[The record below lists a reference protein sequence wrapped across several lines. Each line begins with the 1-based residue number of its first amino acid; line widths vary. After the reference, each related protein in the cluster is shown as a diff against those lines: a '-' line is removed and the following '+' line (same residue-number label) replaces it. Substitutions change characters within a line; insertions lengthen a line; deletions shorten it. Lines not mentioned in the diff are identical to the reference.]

1 LTFSLRE
8 DNINHVVEQLTRDYN
23 LDRIFH
29 ALADPTRREIL
40 RLVAAGPR
48 SVTDLARP
56 FDMSLAAVS
65 KHIQVLGSARLV
77 TREKK
82 GRVLTA
88 KLNGEAMKT
97 ATEWL
102 AYYRQFWEERLDSLE
117 WMLSAEGDDDE
128 KGKLDS

>member
-1 LTFSLRE
+1 M
-8 DNINHVVEQLTRDYN
+8 VEQTVREYD

-40 RLVAAGPR
+40 RLVATGPR

-56 FDMSLAAVS
+56 FDISLAAVS
-65 KHIQVLGSARLV
+65 KHIQVLEGASLV
-77 TREKK
+77 TRQKK

-102 AYYRQFWEERLDSLE
+102 AHYRQFWEERLD
-117 WMLSAEGDDDE
+117 
-128 KGKLDS
+128 